1 MICTFIA
8 EACSDL
14 PVATCCRVMKVS
26 TSAYYSWLAQPVS
39 DRDWADA
46 QLTNIIVDIHRM
58 SRHSYGS
65 PRVHAELR
73 LGAGI
78 RCSRK
83 RVERLMRQADVQGIH
98 RRKGRGCTRRAPD
111 AEPSDDLVNRAFD
124 PTEPDRLWVMD
135 VTEHPTAQ
143 GKVFLAVVL
152 DAFSRRV
159 VGWSIADHV
168 RSELVVDAVQMAIWR
183 RCPPAGQTVAHS
195 DHGSQDRLHKE
206 SGAQRWAA
214 ARFFFGFEL
223 GRRRSVIEETAR
235 AKSVYLALPPRS
247 CRFVYQVA
255 RSIGARRIV
264 EFGTSF
270 GVSTIYLA
278 AAVRDNGGCRCNNG
292 FGAGPTGRSLMTPS
306 SRRGRD
312 ERSVPLRAALPA
324 REGASGGRRE
334 VSDEHLS
341 VSRARLGGHLE
352 HLGVDETAVGISCGV
367 HGRRNGEEGR

>member
-1 MICTFIA
+1 M
-8 EACSDL
+8 
-14 PVATCCRVMKVS
+14 
-26 TSAYYSWLAQPVS
+26 SA
-39 DRDWADA
+39 
-46 QLTNIIVDIHRM
+46 
-58 SRHSYGS
+58 S
-65 PRVHAELR
+65 P
-73 LGAGI
+73 AGG
-78 RCSRK
+78 RCSID
-83 RVERLMRQADVQGIH
+83 QPQ
-98 RRKGRGCTRRAPD
+98 
-111 AEPSDDLVNRAFD
+111 
-124 PTEPDRLWVMD
+124 
-135 VTEHPTAQ
+135 VT
-143 GKVFLAVVL
+143 AVL
-152 DAFSRRV
+152 
-159 VGWSIADHV
+159 
-168 RSELVVDAVQMAIWR
+168 
-183 RCPPAGQTVAHS
+183 
-195 DHGSQDRLHKE
+195 DRLHKE

-223 GRRRSVIEETAR
+223 GDRRSVIEETAR

-264 EFGTSF
+264 EVATSF